1 GRRWPAAS
9 STGKTRRS
17 STRKASPPRTKVPRP
32 PHRRD
37 PPPARRRVHP
47 AAPPLAPRP
56 TPIPPAPPRPAA
68 PARNN
73 YSSTSRLTGD
83 RRSHAPHG
91 NCAPRAAGAGSPVG
105 RLWKNRRFTSEKS
118 SARILPE
125 PLMSEKRL
133 YLASPDPGAVV
144 VVKNLRFTA
153 EKSSARTAPLLFAS
167 PARTFT
173 RNAKSPPGDPS
184 PLGKASA
191 PSDHSPSSRRPRAVM
206 PDAESASSRMTTLSA
221 SIGTESSHIAMS

>member
-1 GRRWPAAS
+1 GPFGSVGPNTGRRWPAAS

-32 PHRRD
+32 PHRLAPRRVR
-37 PPPARRRVHP
+37 PPVRRRVRP
-47 AAPPLAPRP
+47 APPPLAPRP
-56 TPIPPAPPRPAA
+56 TPTPPAPPRPAA

-83 RRSHAPHG
+83 RRSHAPDG
-91 NCAPRAAGAGSPVG
+91 NRVPTAAGAGSPVG

-144 VVKNLRFTA
+144 VVKNLR
-153 EKSSARTAPLLFAS
+153 
-167 PARTFT
+167 
-173 RNAKSPPGDPS
+173 
-184 PLGKASA
+184 
-191 PSDHSPSSRRPRAVM
+191 
-206 PDAESASSRMTTLSA
+206 
-221 SIGTESSHIAMS
+221 